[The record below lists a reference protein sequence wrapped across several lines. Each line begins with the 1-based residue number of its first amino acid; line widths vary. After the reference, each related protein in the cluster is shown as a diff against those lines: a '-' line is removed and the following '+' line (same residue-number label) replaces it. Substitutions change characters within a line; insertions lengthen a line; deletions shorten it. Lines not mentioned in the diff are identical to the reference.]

1 MVKQLV
7 EAPASDS
14 GHTYESLAYIDA
26 YDAPLNIDYA
36 FVAYKETDRDTGAW
50 RIRIR
55 SSQTA
60 GAVFEPEAIRLKAR
74 EAGAHGK
81 PFFQWGYSFDPS
93 ASDPRHIEFRV
104 HVKDGRASSVE
115 MIVRLRKGDGSP
127 DEMRSVSFPWPA

>member
-7 EAPASDS
+7 EAPADDS
-14 GHTYESLAYIDA
+14 ARLYQTLGYVEA

-50 RIRIR
+50 RVRIR

-81 PFFQWGYSFDPS
+81 PHFQWGYSFDPS

-104 HVKDGRASSVE
+104 HVKDGRAASIE
-115 MIVRLRKGDGSP
+115 MLVQLRKGDGSA
-127 DEMRSVSFPWPA
+127 DEARSSSFPWPG